1 MCFGAWELL
10 FFGRWELICFGL
22 WELIFP
28 LGFGQEA
35 GPGGVPG
42 RTGTFKKLRL
52 VGRKLLSNIIAA
64 VIGFLAAVIVLLAAV
79 IGFSAAVI
87 GFLAS
92 VIGF

>member
-28 LGFGQEA
+28 LGFGQER
-35 GPGGVPG
+35 GPGGARGPKG
-42 RTGTFKKLRL
+42 IFILLRL

-64 VIGFLAAVIVLLAAV
+64 VMGVLAAIIVLLAAV
-79 IGFSAAVI
+79 IGFLAAVI
-87 GFLAS
+87 GFLVA
-92 VIGF
+92 VI